1 MDSLTQAVLGAAC
14 GELVLGKKLGN
25 KAFLW
30 GAAVGTLPDLDILFN
45 PLFDNAGALGWHRGI
60 SHSLLAI
67 VLLPLVIAWLMRFV
81 HRKNPECPSFG
92 RAYAFAILNYAT
104 HVLID
109 CFTVYGT
116 QLFAPFNDAR
126 VALNM
131 MFIIDLFFTLP
142 LIVAPLFYLFM
153 KRNRVSA
160 PSAEW
165 TALIWCSLYAMFAT
179 GMKWKADSAFDES
192 LAASGITAERFHSA
206 PTFSNVALW
215 RGLAETADG
224 YYIGYH
230 SNIAPDVPITWEFVP
245 RDEMLLAL
253 LGDTRGVRTVK
264 WFSRGFY
271 TVQMEPGGILL
282 FSDLRFGEFE
292 SGGRRHYMF
301 NWKFLP
307 DGDIEQVSTARP
319 EPRKLLSTLL
329 SRLRGKTE
337 LAPSGNT
344 DSK

>member
-1 MDSLTQAVLGAAC
+1 MDSLTQAALGAAC
-14 GELVLGKKLGN
+14 GELIFGKKLGN
-25 KAFLW
+25 KGFLW
-30 GAAVGTLPDLDILFN
+30 GAAVGTLPDLDVLFS

-67 VLLPLVIAWLMRFV
+67 VFLSLAIAWLIRVV
-81 HRKNPECPSFG
+81 HRRNPACPSFG
-92 RAYAFAILNYAT
+92 RAYSFAILVYGT

-116 QLFAPFNDAR
+116 QVFAPFSDAR

-142 LIVAPLFYLFM
+142 LILAPLFYLFM
-153 KRNRVSA
+153 KRNRVLRRRLNGA
-160 PSAEW
+160 
-165 TALIWCSLYAMFAT
+165 ALIWCSLYSIFAT
-179 GMKWKADSAFDES
+179 GMKWKADSAFEES
-192 LAASGITAERFHSA
+192 LAASAITSERFHSA
-206 PTFSNVALW
+206 PTFSNVGLW

-230 SNIAPDVPITWEFVP
+230 SILAPGVPIKWEFVP
-245 RDEMLLAL
+245 RDAMLLAL

-307 DGDIEQVSTARP
+307 DGDIEKVSTARP
-319 EPRKLLSTLL
+319 DPRKLLKTVS
-329 SRLRGKTE
+329 SRLLGKTE
-337 LAPSGNT
+337 LAPSENS
-344 DSK
+344 DSR